1 MVDKIHFCIMI
12 KFSNFTW
19 RLIKD
24 INVNASNE
32 YYVGSNFSFRTNTH
46 SHTHTHTHLHTH
58 YRACV
63 SKVNYFFLYFMI
75 LISLISSK
83 KIKKAHERSNKTIWL
98 LKLYFWKIF
107 WYTKIFFPELK
118 TQEKNRKHIMI
129 YIMYII
135 GSESIIILKKSFDN

>member
-1 MVDKIHFCIMI
+1 MQVMNIMLVQT
-12 KFSNFTW
+12 FLFAQTHT
-19 RLIKD
+19 LI
-24 INVNASNE
+24 
-32 YYVGSNFSFRTNTH
+32 
-46 SHTHTHTHLHTH
+46 HTHTHTHLHTH

-107 WYTKIFFPELK
+107 
-118 TQEKNRKHIMI
+118 
-129 YIMYII
+129 
-135 GSESIIILKKSFDN
+135 